1 MNLVGKIF
9 TVVIAVMCIVFASF
23 ALMVHAAHKN
33 WRELVLG
40 PDGDPS
46 KGYQGMLEA
55 AKEKN
60 DGLLQENKRIA
71 QNRITDRD
79 RYEKTIKD
87 LQAAKDG
94 LTTDRQ
100 NLDKENG
107 RLVAQDRE
115 RDAADKAVHQTLD
128 ALRVEAD
135 NLRKEL
141 QQAVD
146 ERQKVYDKLV
156 ASNDSATT
164 LEADKQRIEKLLRD
178 LAAVNTRTKNVLEYY
193 KVSEAGMAKDPPPG
207 VYLVTA
213 VPRLDIVEIS
223 VGSDDGIRKG
233 HRFAVTRPATGKYLG
248 DIEVIQV
255 NSSYRAVCRVDK
267 ATQTAQIQKGDYV
280 QANLSKRR

>member
-33 WRELVLG
+33 WREQVFG
-40 PDGDPS
+40 PDGDPG
-46 KGYQGMLEA
+46 KGYQGKLEA
-55 AKEKN
+55 AKKQN
-60 DGLLQENKRIA
+60 DDLLQDNKRLA
-71 QNRITDRD
+71 QDQVTERD
-79 RYEKTIKD
+79 RYEERIKK
-87 LQAAKDG
+87 LQAANEE
-94 LTTDRQ
+94 LTGDRQ
-100 NLDKENG
+100 
-107 RLVAQDRE
+107 RLEAARGTWE
-115 RDAADKAVHQTLD
+115 AEKRKYDAEDKAVHQTLD